1 MAEAERTTAV
11 EGLAFTVKDQ
21 ASAPAEKMASAFE
34 RVHHATER
42 AGEKIKSFAHS
53 AALGALG
60 AVGLGLGFREITE
73 KVKDANLE
81 LEGAAKKIAGVH
93 FAFGGWRSDISAA
106 EKWTYALEEGREVVD
121 KLDASEFK
129 LHKTR
134 GELANVYKSA
144 YAIGTRHNLNQQQM
158 LDLTEKLA
166 ASETVL
172 GTSAEMAAMSISRA
186 VMTGNIRG
194 FDDFNKQLRFSV
206 GNMKEFHKMSESARF
221 AKIQKAMGDLVP
233 AAVGMGGGMAGA
245 MADIK
250 IAVDNIV
257 RDLTGPLFQE
267 QSKSL
272 REWAKNITKIREDG
286 KSIAAEYGE
295 KLVSAFHTLK
305 DVTAFLYDH
314 WKEIAAIWGTM
325 KFSSWMGMGA
335 GATAGGAGAAV
346 TTVTGK
352 LSTFAGKLSTASAA
366 LTGWYLLLEGGA
378 KALDEW
384 QTGHITKEARFGEG
398 SALAGAAGQG
408 AWEKVQQFQL
418 ARERDLVGG
427 VTSAATAAAAKEAM
441 AHLRGVF
448 GGDIIGGHG
457 KSFNASAAKSAYEAM
472 DADTRMA
479 QQRALGGSVRS
490 ALTEKG
496 ANEFVEK
503 LGEMTKLIAGFLS
516 DGTVNGKGPHV
527 ARGGPPITNIAH
539 VTITQEFKESDPD
552 RVFHKAINEIDHMV
566 NTPRG
571 ATTNA
576 LGA

>member
-42 AGEKIKSFAHS
+42 VGERIKEFAHHT
-53 AALGALG
+53 AMGALG
-60 AVGLGLGFREITE
+60 AVGLGFGLHELADKAKE
-73 KVKDANLE
+73 ANLE

-106 EKWTYALEEGREVVD
+106 EKWTYALEEGKEVVD

-172 GTSAEMAAMSISRA
+172 GVSAEFASTTIARG
-186 VMTGNIRG
+186 VMTGKFRG
-194 FDDFNKQLRFSV
+194 FDDFSKQLRFAT
-206 GNMKEFHKMSESARF
+206 GDMKKLSESARF
-221 AKIQKAMGDLVP
+221 EKIMKAMGDLVP

-305 DVTAFLYDH
+305 DVTAWLYDH
-314 WKEIAAIWGTM
+314 WKEIAAIWASA
-325 KFSSWMGMGA
+325 KFASWMGPGA
-335 GATAGGAGAAV
+335 GAAAGGGMAPAV

-352 LSTFAGKLSTASAA
+352 LTTFAGKLSVATGA
-366 LTGWYLLLEGGA
+366 LTDWYLLLEGGA
-378 KALDEW
+378 AWLDKW
-384 QTGHITKEARFGEG
+384 QTKNIETTSRWGAG
-398 SALAGAAGQG
+398 SALEGSSG
-408 AWEKVQQFQL
+408 K
-418 ARERDLVGG
+418 
-427 VTSAATAAAAKEAM
+427 AAARHMEAFRGMLNGEGFQTDYKDAMAKAKEAFISYQAAYGTDVVGRSGVQRGQAM
-441 AHLRGVF
+441 AAWETMTPEARAKQATGLGL
-448 GGDIIGGHG
+448 
-457 KSFNASAAKSAYEAM
+457 ASSATGEQFVNKLDEMVKLLAG
-472 DADTRMA
+472 
-479 QQRALGGSVRS
+479 LLPSVTDK
-490 ALTEKG
+490 A
-496 ANEFVEK
+496 
-503 LGEMTKLIAGFLS
+503 
-516 DGTVNGKGPHV
+516 KGPHV
-527 ARGGPPITNIAH
+527 ARGGPPIINIAH
-539 VTITQEFKESDPD
+539 ATITQEFKESDPD
-552 RVFHKAINEIDHMV
+552 RVFHKGINEIDHMV

>member
-305 DVTAFLYDH
+305 DVTSFLLDH
-314 WKEIAAIWGTM
+314 WEQIAVIWGSFKLASWTM
-325 KFSSWMGMGA
+325 NSGGA
-335 GATAGGAGAAV
+335 AGGLASVFGGLAPAAGAA
-346 TTVTGK
+346 TGG
-352 LSTFAGKLSTASAA
+352 LSKFAGQLGIAAGSLGILYVALEGLAKYIDGMQSEGLARHAAAPRTMTA
-366 LTGWYLLLEGGA
+366 LTAGA
-378 KALDEW
+378 KAMSSALHENSVETTMGHLKTAFAAYGLKPGQMLSRETLAAELKAMEPGIAAQQLGMYGIKGMSAKSVQAPGVLDE
-384 QTGHITKEARFGEG
+384 
-398 SALAGAAGQG
+398 AAGRVSTLLNNF
-408 AWEKVQQFQL
+408 AAQL
-418 ARERDLVGG
+418 LAANPDL
-427 VTSAATAAAAKEAM
+427 
-441 AHLRGVF
+441 
-448 GGDIIGGHG
+448 
-457 KSFNASAAKSAYEAM
+457 
-472 DADTRMA
+472 
-479 QQRALGGSVRS
+479 
-490 ALTEKG
+490 
-496 ANEFVEK
+496 
-503 LGEMTKLIAGFLS
+503 
-516 DGTVNGKGPHV
+516 GKGPSPHV
-527 ARGGPPITNIAH
+527 TKQERNTYIAH
-539 VTITQEFKESDPD
+539 VSLTQEFKESDPD